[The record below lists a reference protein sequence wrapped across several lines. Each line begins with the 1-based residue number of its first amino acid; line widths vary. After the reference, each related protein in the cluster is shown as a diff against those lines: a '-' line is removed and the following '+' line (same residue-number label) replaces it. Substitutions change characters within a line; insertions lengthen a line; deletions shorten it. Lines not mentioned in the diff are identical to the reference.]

1 MIFDRDYYED
11 GPATGKSLYQNFR
24 WIPELTIPLAHHLA
38 IRCNFKQNDLI
49 LDYGCAKGFVVKALR
64 LLNYNAYG
72 VDISE
77 YAISQAPKDV
87 EKYVELIVPGQKIPS
102 YDWIITKDTLEHI
115 PYSELNSQLENLAI
129 SSRNIFIMVPLG
141 DGEKYNI
148 AAYEL
153 DLTHHIREDLNWWT
167 LKLKESGFEIITAT
181 HNMGPFKENWRS
193 HSEGNGLF
201 IGKSRLGKFVS
212 GT

>member
-64 LLNYNAYG
+64 MLNYDAYG
-72 VDISE
+72 MDISE
-77 YAISQAPKDV
+77 YAISQAPK
-87 EKYVELIVPGQKIPS
+87 EIEEYVELITSGQTIS
-102 YDWIITKDTLEHI
+102 RLYDWIITKDTLEHI
-115 PYSELNSQLENLAI
+115 PYSELDLQLENLAS

-141 DGEKYNI
+141 DGQKYNI

-153 DLTHHIREDLNWWT
+153 DITHHIREDLNWWGS
-167 LKLKESGFEIITAT
+167 KLEKAGFEVVTAT
-181 HNMGPFKENWRS
+181 HNMGLFKENWQS
-193 HSEGNGLF
+193 HKEGNGLF
-201 IGKSRLGKFVS
+201 IGKSTNITGN
-212 GT
+212 